1 MSRSNRIV
9 CFLILLAVAV
19 GCGKGPQPATLGAA
33 ERFAQGMTA
42 YEKKKYLQAIEHFQ
56 AVLYNYPGNAVIDTA
71 QYYLA
76 LAYFGN
82 DEYELAGVEFN
93 RLLTNHPSS
102 PFVSHAQYMKAV
114 CAYEAA
120 PKNPG
125 LDQTEVTDAIRQL
138 QDFIEDRPE
147 SEFVDD
153 ARQLLRQA
161 NTRLAKKYFK
171 AGVVYTRINAPK
183 SARIYYQK
191 VVDDYTD
198 SDYAPLAIYAIAES
212 DFALRNYD
220 SARVKFEGF
229 IAAFPAHELAA
240 KARESAARSWLKSGE
255 QSLVKGD
262 SLKARQSFE
271 QLIKLYPDDKH
282 AIKAGKLL
290 PALPSDTTSAADRA
304 QQTP

>member
-1 MSRSNRIV
+1 MSRITHPIWLLMLV
-9 CFLILLAVAV
+9 ALLAS
-19 GCGKGPQPATLGAA
+19 CGKGPSVATLGAE
-33 ERFAQGMTA
+33 ERFKLGMTA
-42 YEKKKYLQAIEHFQ
+42 YEKKKYLRAIEHFQ
-56 AVLYNYPGNAVIDTA
+56 GVLYNYPGNAVIDTA

-82 DEYELAGVEFN
+82 KEYELAGVEFN

-102 PFVSHAQYMKAV
+102 PYVVHAQYMKAV
-114 CAYEAA
+114 CTYETA

-125 LDQTEVTDAIRQL
+125 LDQTEVTNAIKQL
-138 QDFIEDRPE
+138 EDFVEDRPE
-147 SEFVDD
+147 SEFVAD
-153 ARQLLRQA
+153 ARQLIRQA
-161 NTRLAKKYFK
+161 KTRLAKKYFK

-198 SDYAPLAIYAIAES
+198 SDYAPLAIFAIAES
-212 DFALRNYD
+212 DFALHDYD

-229 IAAFPAHELAA
+229 MAAFPQHELAA
-240 KARESAARSWLKSGE
+240 KARHSAARAWYREGE
-255 QSLVKGD
+255 QALDKGD
-262 SLKARQSFE
+262 SVRARRAFD

-282 AIKAGKLL
+282 AVKAGKLL
-290 PALPSDTTSAADRA
+290 PSLPTDTADVQGRA